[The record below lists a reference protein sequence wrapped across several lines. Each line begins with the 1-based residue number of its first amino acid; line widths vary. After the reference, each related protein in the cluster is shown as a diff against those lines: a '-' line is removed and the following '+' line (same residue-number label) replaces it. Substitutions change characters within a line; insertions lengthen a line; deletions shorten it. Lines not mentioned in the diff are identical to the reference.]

1 MSNYQIHYQFG
12 NSPNAQ
18 AQQPVFMAADV
29 DLIPESATECLLYQ
43 RATRMSV
50 STTNDLAMALLACDR
65 FRTLPEHL
73 AIIAQQL
80 PVFAEHLEAL
90 QGALLELMQHGFF
103 TNPEQQLQRLLQP
116 VENPDIS
123 EVQTLY
129 VRSNGRLQTLRPL
142 LQALAGLLA
151 QTPTTMRCVVL
162 EACQEPTLQQATA
175 ELVEAIAASSGQDLR
190 YFGLT
195 ARQRLITY
203 LAAQTDAHPDD
214 LRWLYQGDPEDSELA
229 YGITLNLALSLSAG
243 QRFLIMDDDALP
255 QVWMREG
262 ANPALLLS
270 QAHESFFPLSNESA
284 TAAPAYRDVHGAG
297 RYAALPQGKF
307 NPLLAHSTQL
317 GQPIQHFA
325 TLAQEHPAAFVG
337 AMGAGALHAIGP
349 GHRVRITQ
357 NGAWGDQGS
366 SDLFALYLQRG
377 EALRALTQNEATY
390 RHATRYRNGY
400 RSFDHGYLGHERP
413 VMVTTLM
420 GVDNRSLLLPT
431 LPQGRNED
439 EFLGAGVAFIDPA
452 ALYLHFPWML
462 EHRPAQL
469 RPWSGDIWEQPF
481 SLPINRFLAD
491 LLRQIRPRC
500 MASHPLQRLQYLQ
513 AALADFVQ
521 APDRLCAAYE
531 KTSVQARLA
540 RLGELKAI
548 FAQEP
553 QALDAWRDDMQR
565 LITLNQTAGL
575 GDGQLFHSRLPL
587 LQRRLGQY
595 VQCLAHWPQIWQCCQ
610 QSGETALLTHCLA

>member
-12 NSPNAQ
+12 NAPTAH

-29 DLIPESATECLLYQ
+29 DLIPESATECLLYH

-73 AIIAQQL
+73 AVIARQL

-103 TNPEQQLQRLLQP
+103 TSPEQQLQRLLQP
-116 VENPDIS
+116 VENP
-123 EVQTLY
+123 EAAAVQTLY
-129 VRSNGRLQTLRPL
+129 VRSNGRLETLRPL
-142 LQALAGLLA
+142 LNALAGLLA
-151 QTPTTMRCVVL
+151 HAPTTMRCVVL
-162 EACQEPTLQQATA
+162 EACQEPALQQATA
-175 ELVEAIAASSGQDLR
+175 ELVAAIATASGADLR

-214 LRWLYQGDPEDSELA
+214 LRWLYQGDPEDAELA
-229 YGITLNLALSLSAG
+229 YGITLNLALTLSAG

-262 ANPALLLS
+262 VTPTLLLS
-270 QAHESFFPLSNESA
+270 QARESFFPLASEASA
-284 TAAPAYRDVHGAG
+284 KNTALG
-297 RYAALPQGKF
+297 RAEF
-307 NPLLAHSTQL
+307 NPLLAHSAQL
-317 GQPIQHFA
+317 GQPIQHLA
-325 TLAQEHPAAFVG
+325 TLAQDQPTAFVG
-337 AMGAGALHAIGP
+337 AMGAAALHAIGP

-377 EALRALTQNEATY
+377 EALRALTQDETTY
-390 RHATRYRNGY
+390 RHATRYRSGY

-439 EFLGAGVAFIDPA
+439 EFLGAALAFIDPA

-462 EHRPAQL
+462 AHHPAQA

-481 SLPINRFLAD
+481 TLPINRFLAD

-521 APDRLCAAYE
+521 APDRLCAVYE
-531 KTSVQARLA
+531 KTSLQARLA

-553 QALDAWRDDMQR
+553 QALDTWRDDMQR

-575 GDGQLFHSRLPL
+575 GDGQLFHTRLPL
-587 LQRRLGQY
+587 LQRRLGHY
-595 VQCLAHWPQIWQCCQ
+595 VQCLAPWPQVWQCCQ
-610 QSGETALLTHCLA
+610 ERGETALLTHCLA